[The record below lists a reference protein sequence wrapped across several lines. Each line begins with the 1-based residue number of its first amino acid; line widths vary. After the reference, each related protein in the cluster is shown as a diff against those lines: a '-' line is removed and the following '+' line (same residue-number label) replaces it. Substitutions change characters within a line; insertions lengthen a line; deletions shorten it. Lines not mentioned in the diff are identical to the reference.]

1 MATNDVAARGFAAAS
16 SVYERGRPDYPPA
29 VVSMLIEELQVGAE
43 TRLLDVATGTGKLGR
58 QFLDSARVIGVEPA
72 AEMCAEFARLQPGVP
87 LLRANAETLP
97 LSDGSIDAAMIG
109 TAFHWFD
116 GPAALRELHRV
127 LRPGGRLGLVW
138 LQRDESVEWVGDL
151 VRLVDTYREG
161 DVRRYDET
169 QWRVAFE
176 MEPGAALFSPL
187 AYASVP
193 FEFPVD
199 RQTAVAR
206 TASTSFVAAMT
217 EARRKEVLARVAA
230 FLDAHPAT
238 SGRELIGLPHRA
250 EVFWCTRLG

>member
-138 LQRDESVEWVGDL
+138 LQ
-151 VRLVDTYREG
+151 G

-206 TASTSFVAAMT
+206 TASTSFVAALP